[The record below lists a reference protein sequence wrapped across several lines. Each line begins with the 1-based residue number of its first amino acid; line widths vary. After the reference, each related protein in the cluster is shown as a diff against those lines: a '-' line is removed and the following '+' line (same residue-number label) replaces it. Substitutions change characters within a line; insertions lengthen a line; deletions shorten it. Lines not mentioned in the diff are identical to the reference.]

1 MREGIMVGKST
12 GRSQKAIGPNRKFKI
27 GDRERW
33 DSSGGKA
40 EGKVVEVATTGGKV
54 KDFEYKTS
62 PDDPRYFVKTD
73 KASPPYTRSG
83 N

>member
-1 MREGIMVGKST
+1 MVGKST

-40 EGKVVEVATTGGKV
+40 EDKVATTGGKV

-62 PDDPRYFVKTD
+62 PDDPRYFVETD
-73 KASPPYTRSG
+73 KASAPYTRSG